1 MGLWKH
7 NYDNPIGHIGKAGR
21 NMEKTEKQ
29 PRGFYVEKGSFFAH
43 VAVTLLVLSIAA
55 RFLGTMNLWGDM
67 TQLAVQTLLPVGC
80 ALLFIIFILLLGR
93 IALWTTILPVLGG
106 AAFFILTAFGKEPLT
121 LFTCVALAFLA
132 AFIYTATLTGMIRTK
147 WILVLVFALILAY
160 QIIFRAI
167 PVFGDTQNP
176 VSFVDGM
183 ALLSTL
189 GLVLAMLCA
198 SLALRRKK
206 AAKVEQELPKIKD
219 PVVVPPAAETPAASA
234 AAPSVEETVV
244 NDMPAA
250 EEIAPESF
258 SDDAQSGI
266 VSESAPETAQ
276 GENSAE

>member
-7 NYDNPIGHIGKAGR
+7 NYDNPFVHDRKAGE
-21 NMEKTEKQ
+21 NMEKKEKQ

-43 VAVTLLVLSIAA
+43 VSVTLLVLSIAA

-67 TQLAVQTLLPVGC
+67 TQLLIQTLLPVGC

-106 AAFFILTAFGKEPLT
+106 AAFFILSAFGKEPLT
-121 LFTCVALAFLA
+121 LFICIALAFLA
-132 AFIYTATLTGMIRTK
+132 AFLYTATLTGMIRTK
-147 WILVLVFALILAY
+147 WILVLLFLLILAY
-160 QIIFRAI
+160 QIIFHAI
-167 PVFGDTQNP
+167 PVFGDKQNP

-206 AAKVEQELPKIKD
+206 APKPETDLPKIKD
-219 PVVVPPAAETPAASA
+219 PIVVPPAEEKEAESA
-234 AAPSVEETVV
+234 EAPIGEECAVIET
-244 NDMPAA
+244 PAA
-250 EEIAPESF
+250 EEIGDELP
-258 SDDAQSGI
+258 SDDVQTGI
-266 VSESAPETAQ
+266 VLEITPEAPQ
-276 GENSAE
+276 GESIGE